1 MDINIMQ
8 QNSTKVGTDDILLKL
23 CNSVSSVLSK
33 ASHSKISHA
42 AMVQKINKTSLKPDI
57 GCFVIF
63 DGGFSGLVI
72 INFTAE
78 AALEIYRG
86 YLLSMGMP
94 ENELATS
101 HTSDEV
107 SNVMGELMNQILGKF
122 ISTISKELQTSI
134 TQSQPKMLTVNKQLV
149 ISIEANLDEP
159 VSRRVSFTTESGHVF
174 YLELSMDETEFT
186 QIKDFEPALTDFD
199 PDELLEQ
206 HLEKN
211 KKTEEAITIT
221 EDSEADDL
229 LDSLGI

>member
-1 MDINIMQ
+1 MQ
-8 QNSTKVGTDDILLKL
+8 QNDTTVVTTDDILLKL
-23 CNSVSSVLSK
+23 CNSVSSVLST
-33 ASHSKISHA
+33 ASHNQINHA

-78 AALEIYRG
+78 AAMEIYRG

-94 ENELATS
+94 ESELAQT

-107 SNVMGELMNQILGKF
+107 SNVMGELMNQILGTF
-122 ISTISKELQTSI
+122 ISTVSKELQTSI

-159 VSRRVSFTTESGHVF
+159 VSRRVSFTTSSGNVF
-174 YLELSMDETEFT
+174 YLELSIDQTEFL
-186 QIKDFEPALTDFD
+186 QIKEFEQSNTDFD

-206 HLEKN
+206 HQSGEINTN
-211 KKTEEAITIT
+211 KAIEAETD
-221 EDSEADDL
+221 EAADDL

>member
-1 MDINIMQ
+1 MT
-8 QNSTKVGTDDILLKL
+8 NSKTTTVVSTDDILLKL
-23 CNSVSSVLSK
+23 CNSVSSVLTK
-33 ASHSKISHA
+33 ASHNQINHA

-72 INFTAE
+72 INFTA
-78 AALEIYRG
+78 AAAMEIYRG

-94 ENELATS
+94 ENELARS

-134 TQSQPKMLTVNKQLV
+134 TQSQPKMLTVNKQLA

-159 VSRRVSFTTESGHVF
+159 VSRRVSFSTSSGNVF
-174 YLELSMDETEFT
+174 YLELSIDQTEFI
-186 QIKDFEPALTDFD
+186 QIKEFEQLDNDFD
-199 PDELLEQ
+199 ADELLEQ
-206 HLEKN
+206 HQN
-211 KKTEEAITIT
+211 QPQASAEEPQS
-221 EDSEADDL
+221 DDDQPADDL

>member
-1 MDINIMQ
+1 MQ
-8 QNSTKVGTDDILLKL
+8 SKATKIVSTDDILLKL

-33 ASHSKISHA
+33 ASHSQINHA
-42 AMVQKINKTSLKPDI
+42 AMVQKISKTSLKPDI

-78 AALEIYRG
+78 AAMEIYRG
-86 YLLSMGMP
+86 YLLSMGLP
-94 ENELATS
+94 ENELARS
-101 HTSDEV
+101 HTADEV
-107 SNVMGELMNQILGKF
+107 SNVMGELMNQILGTF

-159 VSRRVSFTTESGHVF
+159 VSRRVSFTTSSGNVF
-174 YLELSMDETEFT
+174 YLELAIDQTEFI
-186 QIKDFEPALTDFD
+186 QIKEFEQLDTDFD

-206 HLEKN
+206 HQGDKLTEKN
-211 KKTEEAITIT
+211 NSPDELP
-221 EDSEADDL
+221 ADDL

>member
-1 MDINIMQ
+1 MQ
-8 QNSTKVGTDDILLKL
+8 QHSATVSTDDILLKL
-23 CNSVSSVLSK
+23 CNSVSGVLSK
-33 ASHSKISHA
+33 ASHSNINHA

-72 INFTAE
+72 INFTAN

-94 ENELATS
+94 ENELATT

-134 TQSQPKMLTVNKQLV
+134 TQSQPKMLTINKQLV

-159 VSRRVSFTTESGHVF
+159 VSRRVSFTTEMGNVF
-174 YLELSMDETEFT
+174 YLELSIDQTEFI
-186 QIKDFEPALTDFD
+186 QIKEFEQSDADFD
-199 PDELLEQ
+199 PEELLEQ
-206 HLEKN
+206 HSTVRSKPAPVDEP
-211 KKTEEAITIT
+211 
-221 EDSEADDL
+221 ADDL

>member
-1 MDINIMQ
+1 MKQ
-8 QNSTKVGTDDILLKL
+8 PASAVSTDDILLKL
-23 CNSVSSVLSK
+23 CNSVSGVLSK
-33 ASHSKISHA
+33 ASHSQINHA

-94 ENELATS
+94 ENELAKS
-101 HTSDEV
+101 HTADEV

-159 VSRRVSFTTESGHVF
+159 VSRRVSFTTQNGHVF
-174 YLELSMDETEFT
+174 YLELSIDQTEFI
-186 QIKDFEPALTDFD
+186 QIKEFENVDNDFD
-199 PDELLEQ
+199 PDELIEQ
-206 HLEKN
+206 HKESNTSAPELEN
-211 KKTEEAITIT
+211 
-221 EDSEADDL
+221 DQPADDL

>member
-1 MDINIMQ
+1 MTNPKATTIV
-8 QNSTKVGTDDILLKL
+8 TTDDILLKL
-23 CNSVSSVLSK
+23 CNSVSGVLSK
-33 ASHSKISHA
+33 ASHSQINHA

-72 INFTAE
+72 INFTA
-78 AALEIYRG
+78 AAAMEIYRG

-94 ENELATS
+94 ENELART

-122 ISTISKELQTSI
+122 ISTISKDLQTSI
-134 TQSQPKMLTVNKQLV
+134 TQSQPKMLTVNKQLA

-159 VSRRVSFTTESGHVF
+159 VSRRVSFTTSSGNVF
-174 YLELSMDETEFT
+174 YLELSIDQTEFI
-186 QIKDFEPALTDFD
+186 QIKEFEQTDTDFD
-199 PDELLEQ
+199 ADELLEQ
-206 HLEKN
+206 HQ
-211 KKTEEAITIT
+211 KKAQDTSPVIDADDIP
-221 EDSEADDL
+221 ADDL

>member
-1 MDINIMQ
+1 MTKP
-8 QNSTKVGTDDILLKL
+8 TKVVRTDDILLKL
-23 CNSVSSVLSK
+23 CNSVSGVLSK

-72 INFTAE
+72 INFSAE
-78 AALEIYRG
+78 AAMEIYRG

-94 ENELATS
+94 ENELAST

-122 ISTISKELQTSI
+122 ISTISAELQTSI

-159 VSRRVSFTTESGHVF
+159 VSRRVSFTTSGGNVF
-174 YLELSMDETEFT
+174 YLELSIDETEFI
-186 QIKDFEPALTDFD
+186 QIKEFEQIDSDFD
-199 PDELLEQ
+199 TDALLEQ
-206 HLEKN
+206 HQKPQIETTDHGSDELP
-211 KKTEEAITIT
+211 
-221 EDSEADDL
+221 ADDL

>member
-1 MDINIMQ
+1 MVD
-8 QNSTKVGTDDILLKL
+8 QNKNVSTDDILLKL
-23 CNSVSSVLSK
+23 CNSVSGVLTE
-33 ASHSKISHA
+33 ASHSQIHHA
-42 AMVQKINKTSLKPDI
+42 AMVQKIKKTSLKPDI

-86 YLLSMGMP
+86 YLLNMGLP
-94 ENELATS
+94 ESELANS

-122 ISTISKELQTSI
+122 ISTISQELQTSI

-159 VSRRVSFTTESGHVF
+159 VSRRVSFRTAQGNVF
-174 YLELSMDETEFT
+174 YLELSIDDTQFL
-186 QIKDFEPALTDFD
+186 QIKEFENTGSVD

-206 HLEKN
+206 H
-211 KKTEEAITIT
+211 KTTPPPSASPKPTVDEN
-221 EDSEADDL
+221 SGNNDL
-229 LDSLGI
+229 LDELGI

>member
-1 MDINIMQ
+1 MSSHP
-8 QNSTKVGTDDILLKL
+8 STVSTDDILLKL
-23 CNSVSSVLSK
+23 CNSVSGVLTK
-33 ASHSKISHA
+33 ATHSQINHA

-78 AALEIYRG
+78 AALEIYTS
-86 YLLSMGMP
+86 YLVSMGMP
-94 ENELATS
+94 KNELATN

-122 ISTISKELQTSI
+122 ISTVSKDLQTSI

-159 VSRRVSFTTESGHVF
+159 VSRRVSFTTANGNVF
-174 YLELSMDETEFT
+174 YLELSIDNTQFV
-186 QIKDFEPALTDFD
+186 QIKEFEQTDADFD
-199 PDELLEQ
+199 PDELIEQ
-206 HLEKN
+206 HKVKQETKPVPQLEI
-211 KKTEEAITIT
+211 EE
-221 EDSEADDL
+221 SADNSDL
-229 LDSLGI
+229 LDELGI